1 MKISNEESA
10 RDSRHPDSR
19 KRKVAKRACLACR
32 ERKIKCD
39 GEANPDPSGGP
50 GKCTNCVRSTL
61 ECVFVAS
68 NRGGRR
74 VFDKSKRYISPPS
87 SDVCPVLAE
96 SAVKSQKVDICD
108 PPNPLCSSNS
118 SVLGSSHNLPVRPYL
133 RAITSSAKFPT
144 RLSGTPASIH
154 DSIPNNNNGLMTHP
168 LSNHSKPQQRSKTQ
182 HQHQSSYP
190 NSPHNFVLPQLTLEN
205 HHQLLVESR
214 PLTAGTSGAHT
225 DNVGKHRIVSN
236 SLRGITHN
244 SHFMVNVGQ
253 NPVMHISQFM
263 SEINNSG
270 ACNKIYPG
278 TTGLSQNQE
287 KWQTQPSY
295 SLYSPVNS
303 LISFQHS
310 GNMNIMGHG
319 GVDQPQA
326 RPSINYGNDFNTI
339 PAAINNT
346 DVPVGSN
353 SNLSGNRTE
362 ALGHYGHVL
371 STISQDPK
379 SNWQN
384 RSSRGTKDCLNNL
397 KSSQTT
403 PSSSS
408 KPNTQFDVKKE
419 FTPMELNASKRL
431 QSDIN
436 QGTYKLP
443 KYGSVPA
450 FVFPTLMFGQ
460 EHTNENSAA
469 TPAATFEKAFPVLNQ
484 SQPQIQE
491 FVPEQIFVD
500 LHRCEIEQLA
510 QLKLGSI
517 GKMPSFHLTME
528 LLDLYYEYVHPKVK
542 VLPPKEV
549 MKRIS
554 LSQTNT
560 SLTYA
565 IFLCAIPLT
574 SLKNKTKLSESGFL
588 PTMSDCLRE
597 ISTHWEE
604 LDFIGTLQTLN
615 ILVYHSIFIQMNSRL
630 TAMHLEKL
638 LKTIA
643 YSNIVGQ
650 YRNGPN
656 LEEFFT
662 FSTNTSFAHNR
673 TLLMNLWIAFS
684 QVCCARN
691 IFRDHSLL
699 HEVLSSL
706 CSTQERLEDVI
717 LPHDQLVFIT
727 YTKNIPQNFS
737 GRISIKEC
745 PEKNKKSLD
754 LFHLRDL
761 EKKHRVDIASSVI
774 YQFYI
779 WNIFHDWKNQKIDN
793 ITALAKLN
801 VFDLSIQN
809 RLYEL
814 KDEKRLLVVDWDVLN
829 CLALSQTLKIN
840 LRENINKLDILICDV
855 FDSELRLVDVAELS
869 EAVDSEISSFEAFSI
884 MLCFQS
890 MFRLLDVIT
899 LIELASGNIPA
910 HSSSLNKTP
919 IVSFRS
925 CNDYIEQKSAEDYS
939 RIHPAVQSED
949 NPEELE
955 ESYGKVQENDS
966 FLNDTKK
973 CVWMRYPP
981 IFINLLRFALPK
993 IVQDIIWFKFI
1004 KFVTFDGKCALI
1016 YANKS
1021 IPLDESQFNAKSL
1034 ISYARGSLYF
1044 GNSNLSD
1051 EELLAKLVLVAEPTF
1066 LKQKFILLSE
1076 FTKVVSASLS
1086 DRDLVHQKVDQLTQY
1101 VNVIIGL
1108 TF

>member
-1 MKISNEESA
+1 M
-10 RDSRHPDSR
+10 
-19 KRKVAKRACLACR
+19 
-32 ERKIKCD
+32 
-39 GEANPDPSGGP
+39 
-50 GKCTNCVRSTL
+50 
-61 ECVFVAS
+61 
-68 NRGGRR
+68 
-74 VFDKSKRYISPPS
+74 
-87 SDVCPVLAE
+87 
-96 SAVKSQKVDICD
+96 
-108 PPNPLCSSNS
+108 
-118 SVLGSSHNLPVRPYL
+118 
-133 RAITSSAKFPT
+133 
-144 RLSGTPASIH
+144 
-154 DSIPNNNNGLMTHP
+154 
-168 LSNHSKPQQRSKTQ
+168 
-182 HQHQSSYP
+182 
-190 NSPHNFVLPQLTLEN
+190 
-205 HHQLLVESR
+205 
-214 PLTAGTSGAHT
+214 
-225 DNVGKHRIVSN
+225 
-236 SLRGITHN
+236 
-244 SHFMVNVGQ
+244 
-253 NPVMHISQFM
+253 
-263 SEINNSG
+263 
-270 ACNKIYPG
+270 
-278 TTGLSQNQE
+278 
-287 KWQTQPSY
+287 
-295 SLYSPVNS
+295 
-303 LISFQHS
+303 
-310 GNMNIMGHG
+310 
-319 GVDQPQA
+319 
-326 RPSINYGNDFNTI
+326 
-339 PAAINNT
+339 
-346 DVPVGSN
+346 
-353 SNLSGNRTE
+353 
-362 ALGHYGHVL
+362 
-371 STISQDPK
+371 
-379 SNWQN
+379 
-384 RSSRGTKDCLNNL
+384 
-397 KSSQTT
+397 
-403 PSSSS
+403 
-408 KPNTQFDVKKE
+408 
-419 FTPMELNASKRL
+419 
-431 QSDIN
+431 
-436 QGTYKLP
+436 
-443 KYGSVPA
+443 
-450 FVFPTLMFGQ
+450 
-460 EHTNENSAA
+460 
-469 TPAATFEKAFPVLNQ
+469 
-484 SQPQIQE
+484 
-491 FVPEQIFVD
+491 
-500 LHRCEIEQLA
+500 A
-510 QLKLGSI
+510 QLKLGST

-662 FSTNTSFAHNR
+662 FSTNTSFAHDR

-691 IFRDHSLL
+691 IFRDHPLL

-869 EAVDSEISSFEAFSI
+869 EAVDSEISSFEASFFYHA
-884 MLCFQS
+884 LFPEH
-890 MFRLLDVIT
+890 VP
-899 LIELASGNIPA
+899 AS
-910 HSSSLNKTP
+910 
-919 IVSFRS
+919 R
-925 CNDYIEQKSAEDYS
+925 CY
-939 RIHPAVQSED
+939 HP
-949 NPEELE
+949 
-955 ESYGKVQENDS
+955 Y
-966 FLNDTKK
+966 
-973 CVWMRYPP
+973 
-981 IFINLLRFALPK
+981 
-993 IVQDIIWFKFI
+993 
-1004 KFVTFDGKCALI
+1004 
-1016 YANKS
+1016 
-1021 IPLDESQFNAKSL
+1021 
-1034 ISYARGSLYF
+1034 
-1044 GNSNLSD
+1044 
-1051 EELLAKLVLVAEPTF
+1051 
-1066 LKQKFILLSE
+1066 
-1076 FTKVVSASLS
+1076 
-1086 DRDLVHQKVDQLTQY
+1086 
-1101 VNVIIGL
+1101 
-1108 TF
+1108 